1 MMNSNV
7 RLNVAILAG
16 FVAFNL
22 MLLTLFDSGKT
33 TTDDTTPALHKLM
46 GTMQTYMH
54 KYNLSVL
61 ENNSELAGFY
71 LHELEEVS
79 EEIIENIEEYD
90 GHPVSSLTE
99 TMFLPVVEQAGATL
113 ENSSADEIRKSAS
126 LLIQSC
132 NSCHQATDH
141 GYIKIREVTSSE
153 NPFNQ
158 DFSLSSRD

>member
-1 MMNSNV
+1 MMNTNIK
-7 RLNVAILAG
+7 LNVTILAG

-22 MLLTLFDSGKT
+22 ILLTLFDLGKKDMT
-33 TTDDTTPALHKLM
+33 DTTPALHELM
-46 GTMQTYMH
+46 GTMQAYMH

-90 GHPVSSLTE
+90 GYPVSSLTE
-99 TMFLPVVEQAGATL
+99 TMFLPVVEQAETTL
-113 ENSSADEIRKSAS
+113 ENGSVDEIRKSAS

-132 NSCHQATDH
+132 NSCHQATEH
-141 GYIKIREVTSSE
+141 GYIKIREVTRDE

-158 DFSLSSRD
+158 DFSTKK

>member
-1 MMNSNV
+1 MNSKT
-7 RLNVAILAG
+7 RLNVVILAG
-16 FVAFNL
+16 FVAFNF

-33 TTDDTTPALHKLM
+33 ATDDTTPALHQLM
-46 GTMQTYMH
+46 GTMQPYMH

-61 ENNSELAGFY
+61 ENNRELAGFY

-90 GHPVSSLTE
+90 GHPVSSLAE
-99 TMFLPVVEQAGATL
+99 TMFLPAVEQAEATL
-113 ENSSADEIRKSAS
+113 NNGSADEIRESAS

-132 NSCHQATDH
+132 NNCHKATEH
-141 GYIKIREVTSSE
+141 GYIKLREVNPEE

-158 DFSLSSRD
+158 DFSPSN

>member
-1 MMNSNV
+1 MNSNV
-7 RLNVAILAG
+7 RLNVIILTC
-16 FVAFNL
+16 FVVFNF

-33 TTDDTTPALHKLM
+33 TVDDTTPALHKLM

-61 ENNSELAGFY
+61 EDNRKLAGFY
-71 LHELEEVS
+71 IHELEEVS

-90 GHPVSSLTE
+90 GHPVSSLTK
-99 TMFLPVVEQAGATL
+99 TMFLPVVEQAETTL
-113 ENSSADEIRKSAS
+113 KHGSADEFRKSAS

-132 NSCHQATDH
+132 NNCHQATEH
-141 GYIKIREVTSSE
+141 GYIKIREVAKDE

-158 DFSLSSRD
+158 DFSTAN